1 MEAISL
7 AKKLNDLNA
16 SAIALCWAASLAAK
30 ERNLA
35 EVDRLASAM
44 IELSTRHSFAYWL
57 AIGAI
62 YRGWARSASGNTA
75 EGIPWIEQG
84 IRDFRQPARH

>member
-7 AKKLNDLNA
+7 PKELNDVNA
-16 SAIALCWAASLAAK
+16 SAIALSWAAGLAAK
-30 ERNLA
+30 ELNLA
-35 EVDRLASAM
+35 EVDRLASEM

-62 YRGWARSASGNTA
+62 YRGWARSASGDTA
-75 EGIPWIEQG
+75 EGIKSRSFACCGSYLRIS
-84 IRDFRQPARH
+84 